1 MRESQGDGWI
11 GRPLKRREDHRL
23 LTGAGAFVDDM
34 TPPGCLH
41 VALLRSPHAHARIAH
56 LDVEPARQAPRTL
69 LVVTGKDVAHLAPM
83 PVARL
88 VPDMRVP
95 PHPILA
101 ESQVHAVGMPVAAVV
116 AEDVYAAYDALDLI
130 AVDYEPLPGLAE
142 PEAALASG
150 ASAQARA
157 QATSRPSPSTAAKP
171 ATKPAKR
178 TSSPPA
184 PDPRKPAVPA
194 APVPAVDSGPKVLIN
209 REVFSYDGDGRR
221 DPFVSLLTTSDLKPL
236 LTDLKLVG
244 VAYDPRGQNSVAVLR
259 DITSRDQYKVRVG
272 QTIGRMR
279 VAAIQPKAVIF
290 TIEEFGYSRQEL
302 LPIAP
307 PDSSK
312 MRLRQ

>member
-1 MRESQGDGWI
+1 M
-11 GRPLKRREDHRL
+11 KRSIS
-23 LTGAGAFVDDM
+23 
-34 TPPGCLH
+34 C
-41 VALLRSPHAHARIAH
+41 AL
-56 LDVEPARQAPRTL
+56 V
-69 LVVTGKDVAHLAPM
+69 LV
-83 PVARL
+83 
-88 VPDMRVP
+88 
-95 PHPILA
+95 
-101 ESQVHAVGMPVAAVV
+101 
-116 AEDVYAAYDALDLI
+116 
-130 AVDYEPLPGLAE
+130 
-142 PEAALASG
+142 AALASG

>member
-1 MRESQGDGWI
+1 M
-11 GRPLKRREDHRL
+11 KRSISFAL
-23 LTGAGAFVDDM
+23 VFV
-34 TPPGCLH
+34 
-41 VALLRSPHAHARIAH
+41 
-56 LDVEPARQAPRTL
+56 
-69 LVVTGKDVAHLAPM
+69 
-83 PVARL
+83 
-88 VPDMRVP
+88 
-95 PHPILA
+95 
-101 ESQVHAVGMPVAAVV
+101 
-116 AEDVYAAYDALDLI
+116 
-130 AVDYEPLPGLAE
+130 
-142 PEAALASG
+142 AALASG

-171 ATKPAKR
+171 AAKTTTKRASP
-178 TSSPPA
+178 PPA
-184 PDPRKPAVPA
+184 PDPRKPVVPK

-259 DITSRDQYKVRVG
+259 DVTSRDQYKVRVG

>member
-1 MRESQGDGWI
+1 M
-11 GRPLKRREDHRL
+11 KRSITFAL
-23 LTGAGAFVDDM
+23 VFV
-34 TPPGCLH
+34 
-41 VALLRSPHAHARIAH
+41 
-56 LDVEPARQAPRTL
+56 
-69 LVVTGKDVAHLAPM
+69 
-83 PVARL
+83 
-88 VPDMRVP
+88 
-95 PHPILA
+95 
-101 ESQVHAVGMPVAAVV
+101 
-116 AEDVYAAYDALDLI
+116 
-130 AVDYEPLPGLAE
+130 
-142 PEAALASG
+142 AALASG

-157 QATSRPSPSTAAKP
+157 QATSRPSPNTAAKP
-171 ATKPAKR
+171 VTNRASR
-178 TSSPPA
+178 PPA
-184 PDPRKPAVPA
+184 PDPKKPAA
-194 APVPAVDSGPKVLIN
+194 ATAPVPAVDSGPKVLIN
-209 REVFSYDGDGRR
+209 REVFAYDGDGRR

-236 LTDLKLVG
+236 LSDLKLVG